1 MSSSKKTKLEV
12 LWDMETG
19 DPDDFFTLLFL
30 LGHPLVHLKA
40 VTITPGTPEQV
51 GLVRKALSW
60 FERDIPVGAFSLQ
73 HQKSCVSTWYSEI
86 YGSITPSQEATP
98 AYQVLLENLTSET
111 TLITGAPLKNL
122 GALIQYTQQHK
133 IPFFLPRLV
142 VQGGFAGEGIVP
154 RPLEK
159 FKGRRTCPSYNL
171 NGDPHSALLALKCQ
185 QIALRRFVSKN
196 VCHGVFYDKTLH
208 EAVGAI
214 KSKSLSLSLIWKGME
229 AYLKKHPEG
238 KKFHDPLAAC
248 CAIDESI
255 GTWVEVE
262 LFREKGEWGAK
273 KASGTNTWI
282 IIEYSHKK
290 FLQTFLAQ
298 DTV

>member
-1 MSSSKKTKLEV
+1 MSFYKTTKLEV
-12 LWDMETG
+12 IWDMETG
-19 DPDDFFTLLFL
+19 DPDDFFTLLLL

-60 FERDIPVGAFSLQ
+60 FDRDIPIGAFNLQ
-73 HQKSCVSTWYSEI
+73 HQKSCVSKWHSEV
-86 YGSITPSQEATP
+86 YGPITPSQEATP
-98 AYQVLLENLTSET
+98 GYQVLLENLTPQT

-122 GALIQYTQQHK
+122 GALIRYSQEQQ
-133 IPFFLPRLV
+133 IPFFLPSLV

-154 RPLEK
+154 HPLEK
-159 FKGRRTCPSYNL
+159 FKGRVSCPTYNL
-171 NGDPHSALLALKCQ
+171 NGDPQSALLALQCPN
-185 QIALRRFVSKN
+185 IALRRFVSKN
-196 VCHGVFYDKTLH
+196 VCHGVYYDQKMH
-208 EAVGAI
+208 ESVGAL
-214 KSKSLSLSLIWKGME
+214 KSKSQSLSLIWKGME

-262 LFREKGEWGAK
+262 IFREKGEWGAK

-282 IIEYSHKK
+282 IIDYSHEK
-290 FLQTFLAQ
+290 FLQTLLAC